1 MSTKLWIELILRWY
15 KYFISNSCA
24 YSQVANKRP
33 AEGHR
38 AVHRQSS
45 YGSANSGGMGK
56 GQMSPFSLKTLNWIK
71 SLIVT
76 LKSTLKGKLLFSQEC
91 QGIYSRFP
99 ANKTFWD
106 LGTNMCFFCKIA
118 QFQPR
123 RIQAYSADAH
133 WGIQGTELHF
143 WNPWNRYMVTIV
155 MQIFF
160 VPYNKIYILR

>member
-38 AVHRQSS
+38 AVHRHSS
-45 YGSANSGGMGK
+45 YGSAYTGEKRK

-99 ANKTFWD
+99 AIKTFLRPGHKHVFFLQD
-106 LGTNMCFFCKIA
+106 CSIPAAQDSSIFRRRTLGDTGCRIA
-118 QFQPR
+118 LLK
-123 RIQAYSADAH
+123 S
-133 WGIQGTELHF
+133 L
-143 WNPWNRYMVTIV
+143 
-155 MQIFF
+155 
-160 VPYNKIYILR
+160 K

>member
-38 AVHRQSS
+38 AVHRHSS
-45 YGSANSGGMGK
+45 YGSAYSGEMGK

-76 LKSTLKGKLLFSQEC
+76 LKSTLKGKLLPSKEY
-91 QGIYSRFP
+91 QGIYMSFLQENGHWLVNP
-99 ANKTFWD
+99 GVQGSSIF
-106 LGTNMCFFCKIA
+106 
-118 QFQPR
+118 R
-123 RIQAYSADAH
+123 RRTGVVGA
-133 WGIQGTELHF
+133 GLHY
-143 WNPWNRYMVTIV
+143 WYPWIRDMVTIV
-155 MQIFF
+155 VQIFF
-160 VPYNKIYILR
+160 RLVQ